1 MTKAPPPKGL
11 TLAIHPTHRGFGW
24 VAFEGP
30 FSPYDWGLVFT
41 KRDKNAECLRRIEA
55 MIARFLPDTLVLE
68 VFDRRPAA
76 RAGRIRRLCQAIAS
90 LAADRGVEVA
100 IYSRGDVRT
109 CFANVG
115 AGTRQ
120 EIAEAV
126 VRHVDAF
133 RHQLPDKRR
142 PWESENLRMAIFA
155 AAALVLTHYQLG
167 ASRLLDDLGSPN

>member
-1 MTKAPPPKGL
+1 MTAVPPPKGL

-30 FSPYDWGLVFT
+30 FAPYDWGMVFT
-41 KRDKNAECLRRIEA
+41 RRRKNAHCLRRTEA
-55 MIARFLPDTLVLE
+55 LLGRFLPDTLVLE
-68 VFDRRPAA
+68 VFNTRTTTRTH
-76 RAGRIRRLCQAIAS
+76 RISRLCRAMVS
-90 LAADRGVEVA
+90 LAIDRGVEVA
-100 IYSRGDVRT
+100 IYSRGDVRA

-126 VRHVDAF
+126 ARHIDAF
-133 RHQLPDKRR
+133 RHQLPRKRR
-142 PWESENLRMAIFA
+142 SWESEDRRMAIFA

-167 ASRLLDDLGSPN
+167 ASRFLDGLGETN